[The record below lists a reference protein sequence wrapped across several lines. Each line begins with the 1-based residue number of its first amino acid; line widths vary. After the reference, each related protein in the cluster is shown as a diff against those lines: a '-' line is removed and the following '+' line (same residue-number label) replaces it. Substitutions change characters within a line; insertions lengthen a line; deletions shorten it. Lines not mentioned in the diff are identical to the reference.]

1 MLLEV
6 SQTYIPVDHCKQVTA
21 EKCAI
26 AILSQMKN
34 ASRVLDLGCGT
45 GGSIDFFKLHA
56 PGAHWVGL
64 DIQDSPEVRA
74 RCRTDGEFHVF
85 DGVDI
90 PFEDSSFDLV
100 YCKQVLEHVKNPYM
114 LLKEVQRVLK
124 PGGYLVGSTSHLE
137 PYHSYS
143 YQNFTPFGFC
153 ALAQDAS
160 LQIMEIRP
168 GIDGLTLTF
177 RRGLGAPGFMNRWFE
192 KESPL
197 NRLIAIA
204 GFLMKRDI
212 AWRNEAK
219 LLFCGHFCFLLRNKV

>member
-6 SQTYIPVDHCKQVTA
+6 PESYIPVDHCKQVTA

-26 AILSQMKN
+26 ALMRQLRNSF
-34 ASRVLDLGCGT
+34 RVLDLGCGS

-56 PGAHWVGL
+56 PEAKWVGL
-64 DIQDSPEVRA
+64 DIEDSPEVRS
-74 RCRTDGEFHVF
+74 RCRTDGEFHIF
-85 DGVDI
+85 DGVHI
-90 PFEDSSFDLV
+90 PFENSSFDLV
-100 YCKQVLEHVKNPYM
+100 YCKQVLEHVKSPEI
-114 LLKEVQRVLK
+114 LLKEVQRVLR
-124 PGGYLVGSTSHLE
+124 PGGHLVGSTSHLE

-153 ALAQDAS
+153 ALALDAN
-160 LQIMEIRP
+160 LQILEIRP

-192 KESPL
+192 NESPL
-197 NRLIAIA
+197 NRLIAII
-204 GFLMKRDI
+204 GFLMKRGI
-212 AWRNEAK
+212 AWRNQAK